1 LKSSQEDIELLE
13 AYLKGRLNTDDM
25 SALETRLKNEPDLN
39 ADYNDL
45 KVLVE
50 GMRASVLENKLQM
63 LKSLENKETPVSPN
77 VNKKR
82 PASFL
87 STKRIWLAGI
97 IIVLITLFGWWIMH
111 EKVSTVSEKS
121 KQLFA
126 ERFDR
131 ELILHRTER
140 SAGGNDSLTLKQKI
154 AYDLYA
160 IQEFEEAIPKLNE
173 LWKIQHDTTAYFY
186 LGVCYLA
193 TGNTSEGN
201 KILSDPA
208 IMTNRNFKQKAA
220 SILSDTQ
227 K

>member
-1 LKSSQEDIELLE
+1 MLE